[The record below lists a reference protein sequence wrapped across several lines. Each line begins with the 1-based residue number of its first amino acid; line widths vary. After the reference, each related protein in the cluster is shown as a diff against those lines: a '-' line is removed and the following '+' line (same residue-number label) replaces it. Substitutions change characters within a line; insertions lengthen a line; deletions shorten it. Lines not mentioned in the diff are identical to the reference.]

1 MHSILKRVA
10 SLLFC
15 LSACLPLAGQSL
27 LGPLKAATSPPPPA
41 AAETSPGDPLGRE
54 TPNGCVFGFLQA
66 AQSGNYK
73 TAAQYL
79 QLSVTQRRTQGEEL
93 AEQLK
98 VVMDHGFVGNLK
110 RITTNPE
117 GTPQEG
123 LPLDRER
130 VGTLA
135 IGDVETDLLLAHVL
149 DPAEGRIW
157 LVSSETLAKVPE
169 LYSEV
174 KVNQVEA
181 HLPQVLVD
189 KQLLGMPAWQW
200 LAVILAIPVSALL
213 GWLLTKGF
221 LLPRL
226 VWEHYRKQAFERK
239 DNGVSGPVW
248 LIASTLIDVVL
259 TRLIGI
265 PLLHRHYYFLIV
277 SVVLIVGITWLLL
290 RLSARLMR
298 RLRERNFSS
307 GRRGTVSIL
316 LLGER
321 ILKALVVVFAIFAIL
336 SSLGFNMTTA
346 LAGVGIGGL
355 AIAFAAQKTL
365 ENLFGGISVL
375 SDEVIRVGDQCQFG
389 ERVGRIEDIS
399 LRSTRIRTVER
410 TELSIPNGALATMN
424 VENLSRR
431 DKMLFKTK
439 FGLRCETSADQLRYV
454 LAEIRRLLYEHP
466 KVESQDARVRFVEFQ
481 DSALAIELFSYILT
495 QDVAEFN
502 AIREDVLFRIMQIV
516 EQSGTSFAF
525 PSQTVYMTRDTG
537 LDQQKTE
544 AALKRVEEW
553 RKENQL
559 PFPDFA
565 SADIAEFQGTLPYPE
580 PDSAVAKRVSKD

>member
-1 MHSILKRVA
+1 MR
-10 SLLFC
+10 SLFKPIFLAGLC
-15 LSACLPLAGQSL
+15 LAICLPVAGQSL
-27 LGPLKAATSPPPPA
+27 LGQLKPATPAATEPVPA
-41 AAETSPGDPLGRE
+41 DPLGRE
-54 TPNGCVFGFLQA
+54 TPSGCIFGFLQA

-79 QLSVTQRRTQGEEL
+79 QLSVARRRTEGEEL
-93 AEQLK
+93 AEELK

-110 RITTNPE
+110 RISTAPE
-117 GTPQEG
+117 GTLQDG
-123 LPLDRER
+123 LPPDREK

-135 IGDVETDLLLAHVL
+135 IGDVEEDLVL
-149 DPAEGRIW
+149 TRVVEAGENRLWFI
-157 LVSSETLAKVPE
+157 SSETLAKVPD
-169 LYSEV
+169 LYGEV
-174 KVNQVEA
+174 QVNQVET
-181 HLPQVLVD
+181 HLPQVLVE
-189 KQLLGMPAWQW
+189 KQFLGMPPWQW
-200 LAVILAIPVSALL
+200 LALILAIPVSALL
-213 GWLLTKGF
+213 GWLLIKVF

-226 VWEHYRKQAFERK
+226 MWAQYRKQSLVSSA
-239 DNGVSGPVW
+239 NGVSSPLW
-248 LIASTLIDVVL
+248 LIASTIIDMVL

-265 PLLHRHYYFLIV
+265 PLLHRHYFLIVV
-277 SVVLIVGITWLLL
+277 SVVLIVGFTWLLL
-290 RLSARLMR
+290 RLATRLMQH
-298 RLRERNFSS
+298 LRERNVTS
-307 GRRGTVSIL
+307 GRRGAVSII

-321 ILKALVVVFAIFAIL
+321 ILKALVIVFAVFAIL

-346 LAGVGIGGL
+346 LAGVGIGGI

-375 SDEVIRVGDQCQFG
+375 GDEVIRVGDQCQFG
-389 ERVGRIEDIS
+389 DRVGRIEDIS

-431 DKMLFKTK
+431 DKILFKTK

-466 KVESQDARVRFVEFQ
+466 KVETQDARVRFVEFQ
-481 DSALAIELFSYILT
+481 ESALGIELFSYILT
-495 QDVAEFN
+495 RDAAEFN

-516 EQSGTSFAF
+516 EQSGTGFAF

-537 LDQQKTE
+537 LDKPKTD
-544 AALKRVEEW
+544 AALKQVEEW

-559 PFPDFA
+559 PFPDFSGA
-565 SADIAEFQGTLPYPE
+565 EIREFQGTLPYPE
-580 PDSAVAKRVSKD
+580 PDSAVAKLDSKD

>member
-1 MHSILKRVA
+1 MHSIFKRVA
-10 SLLFC
+10 FALFC
-15 LSACLPLAGQSL
+15 LSISLPLAGQSL
-27 LGPLKAATSPPPPA
+27 LTPLKAATTPTS
-41 AAETSPGDPLGRE
+41 AAEPSPADPLGRE
-54 TPNGCVFGFLQA
+54 TPSGCIFGFLQA
-66 AQSGNYK
+66 AQAGNYK

-79 QLSVTQRRTQGEEL
+79 QLPMARRRTEGQEL
-93 AEQLK
+93 AEELK
-98 VVMDHGFVGNLK
+98 VAMDHGFVGNLK
-110 RITTNPE
+110 HISTSPE
-117 GTPQEG
+117 GTLQDG
-123 LPLDRER
+123 LPPDREK

-135 IGDVETDLLLAHVL
+135 IGDIEEDLILTRVVDTGEERL
-149 DPAEGRIW
+149 W
-157 LVSSETLAKVPE
+157 LISSETLAKVPD
-169 LYSEV
+169 LYNEV
-174 KVNQVEA
+174 KVNQVET
-181 HLPQVLVD
+181 HLPQVLVQ
-189 KQLLGMPAWQW
+189 KQLLGMPPWQW
-200 LAVILAIPVSALL
+200 LALILAIPVSAFL
-213 GWLLTKGF
+213 GWLLIKVF

-226 VWEHYRKQAFERK
+226 VWAQYRKQTVAGAPS
-239 DNGVSGPVW
+239 GVSSPLW
-248 LIASTLIDVVL
+248 LIASTIIDAVL
-259 TRLIGI
+259 TRFIGI
-265 PLLHRHYYFLIV
+265 PLLHRHYFLIVV
-277 SVVLIVGITWLLL
+277 SVVLIAGLTWLLL
-290 RLSARLMR
+290 RLSARLMQ
-298 RLRERNFSS
+298 RLRERNFTS
-307 GRRGTVSIL
+307 GRRGAVSIL

-321 ILKALVVVFAIFAIL
+321 ILKALIVVFALFAIL

-346 LAGVGIGGL
+346 LAGVGIGGI

-466 KVESQDARVRFVEFQ
+466 KVESQDARVRFTEFQ
-481 DSALAIELFSYILT
+481 DSALGIELFSYILT
-495 QDVAEFN
+495 RDAAEFN

-516 EQSGTSFAF
+516 EQAGTGFAF

-537 LDQQKTE
+537 LDRQKTE
-544 AALKRVEEW
+544 AALKEVEEW
-553 RKENQL
+553 RQENQL

-565 SADIAEFQGTLPYPE
+565 AADIAEFQGTLPYPE
-580 PDSAVAKRVSKD
+580 PDSAVAKRATKD

>member
-1 MHSILKRVA
+1 MR
-10 SLLFC
+10 SLFKPIAFAVLC
-15 LSACLPLAGQSL
+15 LAICLPLAGQSL
-27 LGPLKAATSPPPPA
+27 LGQLKPATPPA
-41 AAETSPGDPLGRE
+41 TEPAPADPLGRE
-54 TPNGCVFGFLQA
+54 TPNGCIFGFLQA

-79 QLSVTQRRTQGEEL
+79 QLSVTQRRTQGVEL

-110 RITTNPE
+110 RISTNVE
-117 GTPQEG
+117 GTLQDG
-123 LPLDRER
+123 LPPDREK

-135 IGDVETDLLLAHVL
+135 IGDVEEDLILTRVVDAGDVRL
-149 DPAEGRIW
+149 W
-157 LVSSETLAKVPE
+157 LISSETLAKVPD
-169 LYSEV
+169 LYGEV
-174 KVNQVEA
+174 QVNQVET
-181 HLPQVLVD
+181 HLPQVLVE
-189 KQLLGMPAWQW
+189 KQFLGMPPWQW
-200 LAVILAIPVSALL
+200 LATLLAIPLSALL
-213 GWLLTKGF
+213 GWLLIKVF

-226 VWEHYRKQAFERK
+226 LWAQYRKQSVVGKA
-239 DNGVSGPVW
+239 NGVSAPLW
-248 LIASTLIDVVL
+248 LIASTIIDVVL

-265 PLLHRHYYFLIV
+265 PLLHRHYFLIIV
-277 SVVLIVGITWLLL
+277 SIVLIVGFTWLLL
-290 RLSARLMR
+290 RLSARLMQ
-298 RLRERNFSS
+298 RLRDSS
-307 GRRGTVSIL
+307 YSSRRRGAVSIL

-321 ILKALVVVFAIFAIL
+321 ILKALIVVFAVFAIL
-336 SSLGFNMTTA
+336 TSLGFNMTTA
-346 LAGVGIGGL
+346 LAGVGIGGI

-389 ERVGRIEDIS
+389 DRVGRIEDIS

-431 DKMLFKTK
+431 DKTLFKTK

-481 DSALAIELFSYILT
+481 DSALGIELFSYILT
-495 QDVAEFN
+495 PDAAEFN

-516 EQSGTSFAF
+516 EQAGSGFAF
-525 PSQTVYMTRDTG
+525 PSQTVYMTRDAG
-537 LDQQKTE
+537 LDHQKTE
-544 AALKRVEEW
+544 AALKQVEEW

-559 PFPDFA
+559 PFPDFTA
-565 SADIAEFQGTLPYPE
+565 ADIAEFQGTLPYPE